1 MSYQPFFIGDRSFPL
16 LY

>member
-1 MSYQPFFIGDRSFPL
+1 MSYQPLFIGDRSFPL